1 MRGLMRIGR
10 VMLLAGMAAATD
22 CSGPPKAH
30 NEDLS
35 AQAEFLV
42 LEERW
47 AEAISVLKESLLLY
61 PEDPGAHFYLG
72 RCWLNVAKFNDWP
85 GPWLVLA
92 EGELRLARQLFLA
105 QGKHSPIAR
114 FSDTYFEVICNIE
127 RAKVYLRQLTVVAEH
142 PRQLAGATLESIL
155 SSLQQAIDDA
165 KAVDPGAPEVL
176 QLENFIESLSGKE
189 AAPKSPA
196 SAGAV
201 I

>member
-1 MRGLMRIGR
+1 MSIGGAL
-10 VMLLAGMAAATD
+10 LLAGIAAAG

-30 NEDLS
+30 YEDLS

-47 AEAISVLKESLLLY
+47 AEAIPVLSESLLLH

-72 RCWLNVAKFNDWP
+72 RCWLNVAKFNDRP
-85 GPWLVLA
+85 GPWLVPA

-165 KAVDPGAPEVL
+165 KAVDPTAPEVI
-176 QLENFIESLSGKE
+176 QLENLLKSLSGNE
-189 AAPKSPA
+189 SAPEPPA
-196 SAGAV
+196 SAGTV